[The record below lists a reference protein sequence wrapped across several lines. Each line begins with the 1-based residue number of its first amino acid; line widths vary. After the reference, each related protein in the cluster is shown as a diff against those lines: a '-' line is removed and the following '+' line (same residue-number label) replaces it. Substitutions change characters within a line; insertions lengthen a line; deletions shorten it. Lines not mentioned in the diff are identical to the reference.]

1 MESLRELR
9 RFVVPVRDDEL
20 PALREVLRRAVGVI
34 CFLLCA
40 LIPVVSAAQIA
51 QGEAYAGRTLVYN
64 AVTLALLLAAFA
76 TSRSATGLRNPEWP
90 LFAITTVMNT
100 SLVFGAWY
108 QVRGENPFA
117 IFASV
122 TPLALAAFA
131 PIRPTLTLALG
142 LESLILFPVSLLV
155 LRYRAPLPPLVLD
168 AITIAL
174 TLMGAAACQTQRYVW
189 ARLHRARAVAEEAR
203 LTAEA
208 QSVRLAEQAAELEQ
222 AQRAALAAARTKS
235 EFLANM
241 SHEIRTPMN
250 AILGFSEELAGEL
263 ERTGATREADEAL
276 STIRRNSEHLLTV
289 LNDILDLSK
298 IEAGRMPV
306 ESIPCS
312 PREMVDEVLALLRP
326 RAAAKGLALEA
337 EVGGSVPGAVLSDPT
352 RVRQILLNLVGN
364 AIKFTERG
372 AVRVRVS
379 PEGSAD
385 GRLAF
390 EVVDTGIGLDEGDR
404 ESVFQPF
411 SQGDASTTRRFGGT
425 GLGLPISRRIAELLG
440 GTISVASERGRGSTF
455 RVTIAAPEA
464 PELRIRTTDSARRP
478 VRLAGRALLAED
490 GLDNQRLFKRILER
504 AGLDV
509 DVAPNGRA
517 ACDLVSA
524 AVAAGAPYDVILLDM
539 QMPEL
544 DGYGAAAELRASGV
558 RTPIVALTAH
568 AMSGDRERCLA
579 AGCDAY
585 LTKPVQRER
594 LLALLAELLDKVR
607 AR

>member
-1 MESLRELR
+1 MDRLRELR
-9 RFVVPVRDDEL
+9 RFVAPVRDEEL
-20 PALREVLRRAVGVI
+20 PALREVLSRAVGVV

-40 LIPVVSAAQIA
+40 LIPVVSVAQIA
-51 QGEAYAGRTLVYN
+51 QGEAYAGRALAYT
-64 AVTLALLLAAFA
+64 AVPLALLLAAFA
-76 TSRSATGLRNPEWP
+76 GSRSPAGQRNPEWP
-90 LFAITTVMNT
+90 LFALTTVMNA

-108 QVRGENPFA
+108 QVRDENPFA

-131 PIRPTLTLALG
+131 PIRPLLTLALG
-142 LESLILFPVSLLV
+142 LESLLLFPLSLVL

-189 ARLHRARAVAEEAR
+189 AQLHRARAVADDAR
-203 LTAEA
+203 LTAETQA
-208 QSVRLAEQAAELEQ
+208 VRLAEQAAELEQ
-222 AQRAALAAARTKS
+222 ARRAALGAARTKS

-276 STIRRNSEHLLTV
+276 STIRRNSEHLLTL
-289 LNDILDLSK
+289 LNDILDLAK

-312 PREMVDEVLALLRP
+312 PREVVGEVIALLRP
-326 RAAAKGLALEA
+326 RATVKGLALDP
-337 EVGGSVPGAVLSDPT
+337 EVAGSVPGAILSDPT
-352 RVRQILLNLVGN
+352 RLRQILLNLVGN
-364 AIKFTERG
+364 AIKFTDSG
-372 AVRVRVS
+372 AVRVRVT
-379 PEGSAD
+379 PEPGAES
-385 GRLAF
+385 RLAF
-390 EVVDTGIGLDEGDR
+390 EVIDTGIGLDEEER
-404 ESVFQPF
+404 ERVFQPF

-440 GTISVASERGRGSTF
+440 GTISVASAPGRGSTF

-464 PELRIRTTDSARRP
+464 PELRGPTADPARQP
-478 VRLAGRALLAED
+478 VRLGGRLLLAED
-490 GLDNQRLFKRILER
+490 GLDNQRLLKRILER
-504 AGLDV
+504 AGASV
-509 DVAPNGRA
+509 DVASDGRV
-517 ACDLVSA
+517 ACDLVFA
-524 AVAAGAPYDVILLDM
+524 AAAAGAPYDLIVLDM

-544 DGYGAAAELRASGV
+544 DGYGAATELRAHGV
-558 RTPIVALTAH
+558 RAPIVALTAH

-594 LLALLAELLDKVR
+594 LLALLEELLDKVH
-607 AR
+607 AA